1 MTNKKMEVFVKDLT
15 SDYSGEMGAPLQS
28 PGSSTSLPLTIAQK
42 VRNENGGQRSG
53 LDKPAS

>member
-1 MTNKKMEVFVKDLT
+1 MEVFVKDLT
-15 SDYSGEMGAPLQS
+15 LDYSGETDSPLQS

-42 VRNENGGQRSG
+42 VRNENGGQRFG